1 MKKDIIEVNA
11 LLHGQQQCKRK
22 KKVKSCLDFIRDRR
36 KSTEINWM
44 EDQRGLREEHGAE
57 RNGTLCYSVRGGHRK
72 KNAPTSSG
80 HFCEECGM
88 WGSVGWQTTAH
99 PEPSD
104 VRYVHNCIV
113 PLVYFSAVISTVDC
127 DCPKLRAAILHL
139 TEVATF
145 SSSFLL

>member
-1 MKKDIIEVNA
+1 MRCSTGGNNV
-11 LLHGQQQCKRK
+11 K
-22 KKVKSCLDFIRDRR
+22 KKKKSLDFIRDRR
-36 KSTEINWM
+36 KRTEINWM
-44 EDQRGLREEHGAE
+44 EDQRGSGEEHGAE
-57 RNGTLCYSVRGGHRK
+57 RNGTLCYSAREGHEK

-88 WGSVGWQTTAH
+88 WGSVSWQTAATRTISH

-104 VRYVHNCIV
+104 VWCVHNCIV

-127 DCPKLRAAILHL
+127 DCPKLCTVILHL

-145 SSSFLL
+145 SISFLL